1 MPGKIGTAI
10 SGLVLGLGLAAIGF
24 DPKAGV
30 TEGIVMGLRIIMS
43 LLPAVIMALGI
54 IAFYFFPLTDTK
66 MFEIH
71 QQAEE
76 IKASAREAASAQFK

>member
-24 DPKAGV
+24 DPNVEV
-30 TEGIVMGLRIIMS
+30 TEGVVMGLRIIMS
-43 LLPAVIMALGI
+43 LLPAIIMALGI
-54 IAFYFFPLTDTK
+54 IAFYFFPLTDDK

-71 QQAEE
+71 EQAEE
-76 IKASAREAASAQFK
+76 IKAAAQKN